1 MAKLGY
7 VRISTTDQNMA
18 RQYELMNRIRVDR
31 IFEDKASG
39 KSLKRPGLEALLE
52 YARSGDEIYVES
64 FSRLSRSTHELIQT
78 VENLTNNGIHLISQK
93 ENLDTTTPSGKLM
106 LTMFAG
112 ISQFERE
119 ITLERQREGIEAAKK
134 RGVYKGRPKTPESP
148 KLMAAIKCW
157 ASGELKPAEAI
168 ELSGLKKAAFYKR
181 CKEYGYKRQTG
192 K

>member
-78 VENLTNNGIHLISQK
+78 VENLTKIGIHLIC
-93 ENLDTTTPSGKLM
+93 
-106 LTMFAG
+106 
-112 ISQFERE
+112 
-119 ITLERQREGIEAAKK
+119 
-134 RGVYKGRPKTPESP
+134 V
-148 KLMAAIKCW
+148 
-157 ASGELKPAEAI
+157 
-168 ELSGLKKAAFYKR
+168 
-181 CKEYGYKRQTG
+181 
-192 K
+192 